1 MFDFDSVKHDAHAV
15 PFTDAA
21 AVRPS
26 DGPSTDRSKGYIHI
40 AVRTVCTD
48 WVLRRGLKGYI
59 TIIALVSHVL
69 SNEIK
74 NAGAG
79 YE

>member
-1 MFDFDSVKHDAHAV
+1 MFDFDSVQHDAHAV

-21 AVRPS
+21 VRPWI
-26 DGPSTDRSKGYIHI
+26 DCSKGYMHI

-48 WVLRRGLKGYI
+48 WILRRGLKGYI
-59 TIIALVSHVL
+59 MIIALLIHVL
-69 SNEIK
+69 SKKIK
-74 NAGAG
+74 IAAGRAG